1 MEHFSLAERLQDTL
15 SGQVP
20 AIIGALLLLLV
31 GWIVA
36 LMAAALSRK
45 ILTTVELNDRV
56 RRSTGIDA
64 NLEAIVARI
73 AFWFIF
79 LIALIASFNLLSLFN
94 VSAPLSNMLGEVMTY
109 LPRLVSGLV
118 LLVVGWVLAS
128 LVRTGITKLLN
139 STSVDERLSA
149 EAGMRPIS
157 ENMGHVAY
165 WLILLM
171 FLPLILGVLDL
182 DGLMQPV
189 QNLIDNLLTYLPNII
204 AAAVIAVVGY
214 AVAKVVSGIVSN
226 LLGATRLSD
235 AAAKIGLSDSVDLA
249 KGIGS
254 VVFLLIFVPA
264 LISALDAL
272 GIEAI
277 AGPAKNLLDQL
288 VSAVPGIIA
297 AALIIVLTYYVAR
310 FASAFVTRLMASAGF
325 DTLPEKIGMGQA
337 LGDRSVSA
345 VIGQLV
351 MFFAMLFASIEA
363 ANQLGFSAVSQLV
376 SAFIVFGSDILL
388 GAVILLVGFWLAN
401 VIAGVVAQNNRSDS
415 AWLSGLVR
423 TLVIGL
429 VIAMG
434 LRAMGIADSIV
445 NLAFGL
451 TLGAVAVAFALAF
464 GLGGREAAGKL
475 LERWTSRKE
484 D

>member
-337 LGDRSVSA
+337 LGDRSLST

-363 ANQLGFSAVSQLV
+363 AHQLGFSAVSQLV

-475 LERWTSRKE
+475 LERWTSRQ
-484 D
+484 DD

>member
-337 LGDRSVSA
+337 LGDRSLSA

-475 LERWTSRKE
+475 LERWTSRK
-484 D
+484 DD

>member
-1 MEHFSLAERLQDTL
+1 MEHFSLAERMQDTL

-337 LGDRSVSA
+337 LGDRSLSA

-475 LERWTSRKE
+475 LERWTSRK
-484 D
+484 DD

>member
-45 ILTTVELNDRV
+45 VLSSVGLNARV
-56 RRSTGIDA
+56 QSSTGIEA
-64 NLEAIVARI
+64 NLEAIVSRI

-79 LIALIASFNLLSLFN
+79 LIALIASFNILSLFN

-165 WLILLM
+165 WLILLL
-171 FLPLILGVLDL
+171 FVPLILGALNL

-189 QNLIDNLLTYLPNII
+189 QNLIDNLMAYLPNII
-204 AAAVIAVVGY
+204 AAVVISVVGY
-214 AVAKVVSGIVSN
+214 GVARIVSGVVSN
-226 LLGATRLSD
+226 LLGATRLSS
-235 AAAKIGLSDSVDLA
+235 AASQMGLSDSIDLA

-254 VVFLLIFVPA
+254 IVFLVIFVPA

-272 GIEAI
+272 AIEAI

-325 DTLPEKIGMGQA
+325 DTLPEKIGMAKA
-337 LGDRSVSA
+337 LGSRSLSA

-351 MFFAMLFASIEA
+351 MFFAMLFATIEA
-363 ANQLGFSAVSQLV
+363 ANQLGFSAVSHLV
-376 SAFIVFGSDILL
+376 SAFILFGGDILL

-401 VIAGVVAQNNRSDS
+401 VLAQIVAQNNRSES
-415 AWLSGLVR
+415 SWLSGLVR
-423 TLVIGL
+423 TLVMGL

-464 GLGGREAAGKL
+464 GLGGREAAAKL
-475 LERWTSRKE
+475 LDRWVSRKE

>member
-1 MEHFSLAERLQDTL
+1 MEHFSLAERMQDTL

-325 DTLPEKIGMGQA
+325 DTLPEKIGIGQA
-337 LGDRSVSA
+337 LGDRSLSA

-475 LERWTSRKE
+475 LERWTSRK
-484 D
+484 DD